1 MRRTLKIEL
10 HKALSGTAF
19 KITFSIAFLIILWH
33 LIKIYGLMQQ
43 LPLEATP
50 GRFTGKYNLFYWWL
64 AIDCVSAPYAVFF
77 NLFPLFACLPYA
89 WSFMNDRKKKYDC
102 QQITRCGTR
111 NYFVSKYLAVFISG
125 GLVIALPLT
134 IDLLGAAL
142 FSPATLPVVTFSMPG
157 FSKGGFLASVY
168 YTNPWLFCI
177 AFLIFD
183 FLWGGAIASLSFLFA
198 LLYESSI
205 CGVIMPLFTLYIWD
219 IISPFVKQLYTL
231 KTGKYLEFSVLRLLH
246 ACTNSPNPAWLQL
259 SIIAVLVLISGLA
272 TYALAARKD
281 KL

>member
-10 HKALSGTAF
+10 KKALFGTAF
-19 KITFSIAFLIILWH
+19 KITFTIAFIIVLWH
-33 LIKIYGLMQQ
+33 LISIYGLMRQ
-43 LPLEATP
+43 LPLEAAP

-64 AIDCVSAPYAVFF
+64 AIDCVSASYAVFF
-77 NLFPLFACLPYA
+77 TLFPLFACLPYA
-89 WSFMNDRKKKYDC
+89 WSFMNDRKKKYDY

-111 NYFVSKYLAVFISG
+111 NYFISKYLAVFISG
-125 GLVIALPLT
+125 GLVIALPLL

-142 FSPATLPVVTFSMPG
+142 FSPATLPSITFSMPG
-157 FSKGGFLASVY
+157 FSKGGFLTSMY
-168 YTNPWLFCI
+168 YTHPWLFCI
-177 AFLIFD
+177 AFLMVD

-198 LLYESSI
+198 LLYEASVF
-205 CGVIMPLFTLYIWD
+205 GVIMPVFALYIWD
-219 IISPFVKQLYTL
+219 VISAFVKQLYTL

-259 SIIAVLVLISGLA
+259 SIIAALMLISGLA
-272 TYALAARKD
+272 ALTLSARND